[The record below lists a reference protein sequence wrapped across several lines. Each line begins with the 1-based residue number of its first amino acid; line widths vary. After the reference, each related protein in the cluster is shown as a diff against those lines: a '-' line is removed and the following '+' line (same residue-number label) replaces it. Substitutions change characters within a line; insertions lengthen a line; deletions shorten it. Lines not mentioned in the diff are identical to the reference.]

1 MDYSIILLLFLSLS
15 VVSCN
20 DVIEL
25 KEGEFY
31 HGADAHTFHLPI
43 ADITTIKSL
52 SIELTCY
59 KGNCDIPSLYTD
71 AEMTTKVET
80 TLSSASRKIVL
91 KTEQLSNNY
100 YFALTCENNCYY
112 KLQSV
117 NDSPTNIVLEKE
129 YANIILLSQGKTD
142 KTFTVAKK
150 EPTNSTPVLLIINA
164 VNCIPSVTLGETTY
178 DTSKFIQYQIEDS
191 TVDFT
196 FAMKVKSM
204 DSESNSLTE
213 KCSISV
219 DVIDDDPE
227 TNEISV
233 FEGFT
238 NQYKLTKDSQ
248 RLNFRYHMHTGG
260 LMITV
265 DDMTKGG
272 LIVEIYQTNMKPD
285 PLMVRNFHG
294 RKTILFENPSN
305 HLIFVV
311 VKRKSEGENDIPFS
325 ILFNTKAGYP
335 AYFNK
340 NVVNYQY
347 MYPKSTMNYYTDI
360 KEGDQGLVN
369 INLKQGGGRICARV
383 VDKDVIED
391 KAKWLHRVNLD
402 MCTEGVVNNYIPLVP
417 LMKKHSKDKCKNG
430 CELYIS
436 IDNQEEALN
445 DSSFADEI
453 IITYHRS
460 DEEIG
465 IEFPLNEDITG
476 DSTTGFMDD
485 VYYTTTVDVDTS
497 KLLISFKSNF
507 YRMFVNFNKAE
518 MPNSVDYNRKYTEN
532 GNYVINA
539 SDLQLETFKGVKIN
553 IKFQTSFLFDGEN
566 EYYFKIVPQYKNAP
580 TIYRA
585 SNAKSEL
592 CSISKDESCYF
603 LIPINEYE
611 NLEYFAIS
619 GLMVTSDKK
628 EKANSEIYVN
638 IEEAET
644 INTMLYNSETINTY
658 LPTKEKCLIS
668 GTQYV
673 VIPKDKFKENT
684 DFYAIVQYK
693 PESEGTYEFVISANM
708 NSKNFFF
715 PYITYPK
722 FVYLKENEKKTI
734 VTHEYKRDDFQGYDA
749 FGDGDYS
756 TTEESSLF
764 IFVDA
769 KADYGVFLTQKVK
782 VPVSIKQQKYNVLIL
797 DNKLTVFSSPSYY
810 LVEITDGEIL
820 ELCKEITIQTKF
832 YNFNYIAHKDTKD
845 TFKVSGTAVDESFL
859 KAFRTH
865 PTFEPIRPFIE
876 GAYSDKEN
884 MGILKLEPGQYSP
897 YLLIK
902 IEKNSQNFYHSVN
915 FDFVAYLKNEKI
927 PSFSVPQNRFYTS
940 MIKNTDREKYVI
952 LKLTKQ
958 STTDTLFAVELA
970 TTDIT
975 GQFDFSIEK
984 MKEVPSFRNDTELI
998 KSSSSQNS
1006 YSRFILN
1013 VPSAEE
1019 QDVLVTVFKKKEE
1032 VLNDETVNVL
1042 VKYQTA
1048 KDEAAFPKFEYNNVI
1063 NVKQNETTLGVE
1075 VTADNIIKGKD
1086 NVKTINYVVKIYN
1099 KTQDFNIDF
1108 VNHLFENSEAPA
1120 YKPIYE
1126 ENVQLS
1132 PDTESYHFTKNGT
1145 ELANETLFIIFTYFT
1160 TNDGIEFKYGFIP
1173 KLANITTGFPIDEGF
1188 DWWLLGIV
1196 FLALL
1201 ILGIIF
1207 AGIFFLVK
1215 KEKEKNSIFNTANKS
1230 DKLIS

>member
-1 MDYSIILLLFLSLS
+1 MDYSIILILFLSLS
-15 VVSCN
+15 LVSC
-20 DVIEL
+20 DDIIEL

-31 HGADAHTFHLPI
+31 HGADAHVYHLPI
-43 ADITTIKSL
+43 ADITAIKSV

-59 KGNCDIPSLYTD
+59 KGNCDIPSLFTD
-71 AEMTTKVET
+71 AELTTKVDT

-117 NDSPTNIVLEKE
+117 NDNPTNFVLEKD
-129 YANIILLSQGKTD
+129 YANIILLSQGEND
-142 KTFTVAKK
+142 KTYTVAKK

-178 DTSKFIQYQIEDS
+178 DTSKYIQYQIEDS

-196 FAMKVKSM
+196 FVMKVKSM
-204 DSESNSLTE
+204 DSENDSLTE
-213 KCSISV
+213 KCAISV

-238 NQYKLTKDSQ
+238 NQYKLTKDSE
-248 RLNFRYHMHTGG
+248 RLNFRYHMHIGG

-272 LIVEIYQTNMKPD
+272 LTVEVYQTNMKPE
-285 PLMVRNFHG
+285 PLMARNFHG
-294 RKTILFENPSN
+294 RKTILFETPSN
-305 HLIFVV
+305 RLIYVV
-311 VKRKSEGENDIPFS
+311 VKRKSEGENDIPFT
-325 ILFNTKAGYP
+325 ILFNSKAGYP

-340 NVVNYQY
+340 NTVNYQY

-383 VDKDVIED
+383 VDKDVIEEN
-391 KAKWLHRVNLD
+391 AKWLHRVNLD
-402 MCTEGVVNNYIPLVP
+402 MCTEGQVNNYIPLVP
-417 LMKKHSKDKCKNG
+417 LMKKYSKDKCKNG

-436 IDNQEEALN
+436 INNQEEALK

-453 IITYHRS
+453 IITYHKS
-460 DEEIG
+460 DEKKG
-465 IEFPLNEDITG
+465 IAFPLNEDITG

-497 KLLISFKSNF
+497 KLLISYKSNF
-507 YRMFVNFNKAE
+507 YRMFVNFDKTD
-518 MPNSVDYNRKYTEN
+518 MPSPSVYDKKYTEN

-539 SDLQLETFKGVKIN
+539 DDIGKESFKGVTIN
-553 IKFQTSFLFDGEN
+553 IAFQTSFLSDGEN

-619 GLMVTSDKK
+619 GLIVTQSQK
-628 EKANSEIYVN
+628 EKTNSEIYVN
-638 IEEAET
+638 IES
-644 INTMLYNSETINTY
+644 SETINNLLYNSDTINTF
-658 LPTKEKCLIS
+658 LPTKEKCVLS
-668 GTQYV
+668 GSQYV
-673 VIPKDKFKENT
+673 VIPKDKFIENT

-693 PESEGTYEFVISANM
+693 PESEGIYEFAISANM
-708 NSKNFFF
+708 NSNYFFF
-715 PYITYPK
+715 PYATYPK
-722 FVYLKENEKKTI
+722 FLYLKEDEEKNIITY
-734 VTHEYKRDDFQGYDA
+734 EYKRNDFQGYDA
-749 FGDGDYS
+749 FGDGYYS
-756 TTEESSLF
+756 TLEPSFLAIYVNTK
-764 IFVDA
+764 VG
-769 KADYGVFLTQKVK
+769 DYGVLLTQKVK
-782 VPVSIKQQKYNVLIL
+782 APVNIKEREYNVLTL
-797 DNKLTVFSSPSYY
+797 DNQLTELSSYY
-810 LVEITDGEIL
+810 LVEITDEEIL
-820 ELCKEITIQTKF
+820 SLCKEITIQTKF
-832 YNFNYIAHKDTKD
+832 YNFDYIAHKDTKD

-865 PTFEPIRPFIE
+865 SSFEPIRPFIE
-876 GAYSDKEN
+876 GTYSDKEN
-884 MGILKLEPGQYSP
+884 MGILKIEPGKYNP

-902 IEKNSQNFYHSVN
+902 IESNSQNVYRSVN
-915 FDFVAYLKNEKI
+915 FDFVAYLKNEKV
-927 PSFSVPQNRFYTS
+927 PPFSVPQNRFYTN

-952 LKLTKQ
+952 LKLTKKEA
-958 STTDTLFAVELA
+958 TDTFFSVELA

-984 MKEVPSFRNDTELI
+984 MKEVPAFRNDTELI

-1006 YSRFILN
+1006 YSRIILN
-1013 VPSAEE
+1013 VPSADE
-1019 QDVLVTVFKKKEE
+1019 QDVLVTFFKKKEE
-1032 VLNDETVNVL
+1032 TSNDETVNVL

-1048 KDEAAFPKFEYNNVI
+1048 KDEASFPKYEYDGI
-1063 NVKQNETTLGVE
+1063 LVKQNETTLGVE

-1086 NVKTINYVVKIYN
+1086 NVKTINYILRIYN
-1099 KTQDFNIDF
+1099 KTKDFNVELVD
-1108 VNHLFENSEAPA
+1108 HLFQNSEAPA
-1120 YKPIYE
+1120 YKPIFE
-1126 ENVQLS
+1126 ETSQLS
-1132 PDTESYHFTKNGT
+1132 PDTESFKFTKNGT
-1145 ELANETLFIIFTYFT
+1145 ELANETFFIIFTYFT
-1160 TNDGIEFKYGFIP
+1160 SNDGTEFKYGFTP
-1173 KLANITTGFPIDEGF
+1173 KLANITTAFPVDEGF
-1188 DWWLLGIV
+1188 DWWLLGII

-1215 KEKEKNSIFNTANKS
+1215 KEKEKNSIFNPENKT
-1230 DKLIS
+1230 DNLIA

>member
-1 MDYSIILLLFLSLS
+1 MDYSIILILFLSLS
-15 VVSCN
+15 LVSC
-20 DVIEL
+20 DDIIEL

-31 HGADAHTFHLPI
+31 HGADAHVYHLPI
-43 ADITTIKSL
+43 ADITAIKSV

-59 KGNCDIPSLYTD
+59 KGNCDIPSLFTD
-71 AEMTTKVET
+71 AELTTKVDT

-117 NDSPTNIVLEKE
+117 NDNPTNFVLEKD
-129 YANIILLSQGKTD
+129 YANIILLSQGEND
-142 KTFTVAKK
+142 KTYTVAKK

-178 DTSKFIQYQIEDS
+178 DTSKYIQYQIEDS

-196 FAMKVKSM
+196 FVMKVKSM
-204 DSESNSLTE
+204 DSENDSLTE
-213 KCSISV
+213 KCAISV

-238 NQYKLTKDSQ
+238 NQYKLTKDSE
-248 RLNFRYHMHTGG
+248 RLNFRYHMHIGG

-272 LIVEIYQTNMKPD
+272 LTVEVYQTNMKPE
-285 PLMVRNFHG
+285 PLMARNFHG
-294 RKTILFENPSN
+294 RKTILFETPSN
-305 HLIFVV
+305 RLIYVV
-311 VKRKSEGENDIPFS
+311 VKRKSEGENDIPFT
-325 ILFNTKAGYP
+325 ILFNSKAGYP

-340 NVVNYQY
+340 NTVNYQY

-383 VDKDVIED
+383 VDKDVIEEN
-391 KAKWLHRVNLD
+391 AKWLHRVNLD
-402 MCTEGVVNNYIPLVP
+402 MCTEGQVNNYIPLVP
-417 LMKKHSKDKCKNG
+417 LMKKYSKDKCKNG

-436 IDNQEEALN
+436 INNQEEALK

-453 IITYHRS
+453 IITYHKS
-460 DEEIG
+460 DEKKG
-465 IEFPLNEDITG
+465 IAFPLNEDITG

-497 KLLISFKSNF
+497 KLLISYKSNF
-507 YRMFVNFNKAE
+507 YRMFVNFDKTD
-518 MPNSVDYNRKYTEN
+518 MPSPSVYDKKYTEN

-539 SDLQLETFKGVKIN
+539 DDIGKESFKGVTIN
-553 IKFQTSFLFDGEN
+553 IAFQTSFLSDGEN

-619 GLMVTSDKK
+619 GLIVTQSQK
-628 EKANSEIYVN
+628 EKTNSEIYVN
-638 IEEAET
+638 IES
-644 INTMLYNSETINTY
+644 SETINNLLYNSDTINTF
-658 LPTKEKCLIS
+658 LPTKEKCVLS
-668 GTQYV
+668 GSQYV
-673 VIPKDKFKENT
+673 VIPKDKFIENT

-693 PESEGTYEFVISANM
+693 PESEGIYEFAISANM
-708 NSKNFFF
+708 NSNYFFF
-715 PYITYPK
+715 PYATYPK
-722 FVYLKENEKKTI
+722 FLYLKEDEEKNIITY
-734 VTHEYKRDDFQGYDA
+734 EYKRNDFQGYDA
-749 FGDGDYS
+749 FGDGYYS
-756 TTEESSLF
+756 TLETSFLA
-764 IFVDA
+764 IYVNT
-769 KADYGVFLTQKVK
+769 KVGDYGVLLTQKVK
-782 VPVSIKQQKYNVLIL
+782 APVNIKEREYNVLTL
-797 DNKLTVFSSPSYY
+797 DNQLTELSSYY
-810 LVEITDGEIL
+810 LVEITDEDIL
-820 ELCKEITIQTKF
+820 SLCKEITIQTKF
-832 YNFNYIAHKDTKD
+832 YNFDYIAHKDTKD

-865 PTFEPIRPFIE
+865 SSFEPIRPFIE
-876 GAYSDKEN
+876 GTYSDKEN
-884 MGILKLEPGQYSP
+884 MGILKIEPGKYNP

-902 IEKNSQNFYHSVN
+902 IESNSQNVYRSVN
-915 FDFVAYLKNEKI
+915 FDFVAYLKNEKV
-927 PSFSVPQNRFYTS
+927 PPFSVPQNRFYTN

-952 LKLTKQ
+952 LKLTKKEA
-958 STTDTLFAVELA
+958 TDTFFSVELA

-984 MKEVPSFRNDTELI
+984 MKEVPAFRNDTELI

-1006 YSRFILN
+1006 YSRIILN
-1013 VPSAEE
+1013 VPSADE
-1019 QDVLVTVFKKKEE
+1019 QDVLVTFFKKKEE
-1032 VLNDETVNVL
+1032 TSNDETVNVL

-1048 KDEAAFPKFEYNNVI
+1048 KDEASFPKYEYDGI
-1063 NVKQNETTLGVE
+1063 LVKQNETTLGVE

-1086 NVKTINYVVKIYN
+1086 NVKTINYILRIYN
-1099 KTQDFNIDF
+1099 KTKDFNVELVD
-1108 VNHLFENSEAPA
+1108 HLFQNSEAPA
-1120 YKPIYE
+1120 YKPIFE
-1126 ENVQLS
+1126 ETSQLS
-1132 PDTESYHFTKNGT
+1132 PDTESFKFTKNGT
-1145 ELANETLFIIFTYFT
+1145 ELANETFFIIFTYFT
-1160 TNDGIEFKYGFIP
+1160 SNDGTEFKYGFTP
-1173 KLANITTGFPIDEGF
+1173 KLANITTAFPVDEGF
-1188 DWWLLGIV
+1188 DWWLLGII

-1215 KEKEKNSIFNTANKS
+1215 KEKEKNSIFNPENKT
-1230 DKLIS
+1230 DNLIA